1 MNAALLVHG
10 GGGWKKSTLP
20 GGDTTLVVEVGDV
33 GVPSFSFSALALDPF
48 VAFGLAL
55 FRGLFAPA
63 AELDIFFKIKVY
75 SFFSIKPAAPYFLP
89 MLGTRLLLLGVVL
102 SECSVLLS
110 SGYEH
115 LLVLSFDYAV
125 SVLSN
130 VGYSSSCAQCLIILL
145 VFLFFSSAFFSFI
158 TLLAL

>member
-63 AELDIFFKIKVY
+63 AELDIFLKINEA
-75 SFFSIKPAAPYFLP
+75 FFSIKPAAPYFLP